1 MYSLKT
7 SQRVLY
13 GDTYLVISLDGKS
26 LIPYQ
31 EDMLYENRLTGYLS
45 FYSKFENGLLIY
57 YNITNCVRLSDF
69 IGEHK
74 LSRSQYLMIID
85 SIIDALILRDQY
97 FLSENSL
104 LIHKDFIF
112 IKDNSEVALVYLP
125 AEVDVDYKLA
135 LRDFNSWLTSRL
147 DLSEPG
153 AGDASIPLQL
163 ILSNPTCNPGII
175 KETIAQI
182 QTGVSQEAIP
192 QAPDPLYEPEKP
204 NDMIISEGYTGDT
217 MPQRKRNKDS
227 KNEKKQRV
235 KLFGI
240 SLNKKK
246 NNPKPNRTDSKK
258 PKKKQPREPYTEEQS
273 NFPQLNQDYSV
284 YLPNEPNNESGSW
297 FTESSEP
304 RFNENLAGYPADY
317 GSPESYSSIS
327 SYKQTDSNKPLDYLG
342 SISDSAS
349 GGVYNSGIPEDIQF
363 VVYLLYKHNTPEEQI
378 INVDISPFIIG
389 RDEKSNYLINDV
401 NISREH
407 AMIVL
412 EDNKAY
418 LIDNK
423 SKYGTFV
430 NNTRLHPHT
439 PQEIKDDD
447 IIMFSGFTYNV
458 KIVQIDDL
466 FSIPR

>member
-7 SQRVLY
+7 SERVLY

-31 EDMLYENRLTGYLS
+31 EDMLYENHLTGYLS
-45 FYSKFENGLLIY
+45 FYSKFENELLIY

-69 IGEHK
+69 IGDRK

-104 LIHKDFIF
+104 LIHTDFIF
-112 IKDNSEVALVYLP
+112 IKDNSEIALVYLP

-163 ILSNPTCNPGII
+163 ILSNPSYNPGII

-182 QTGVSQEAIP
+182 QTNVSQETIP
-192 QAPDPLYEPEKP
+192 QAPDPLYEQLYEPEKP
-204 NDMIISEGYTGDT
+204 NDMIISEGHTEDT
-217 MPQRKRNKDS
+217 MPQRKRNNDS

-235 KLFGI
+235 NLFGI

-246 NNPKPNRTDSKK
+246 NSPKPNKTDSKK

-297 FTESSEP
+297 FTESLEP
-304 RFNENLAGYPADY
+304 RFNENLTGYPADY

-327 SYKQTDSNKPLDYLG
+327 GYKPTDSN
-342 SISDSAS
+342 
-349 GGVYNSGIPEDIQF
+349 YNSGIPEDIQF
-363 VVYLLYKHNTPEEQI
+363 VVYLLYKLNTPEEQI

-389 RDEKSNYLINDV
+389 RDEKSNYMIDDI

-412 EDNKAY
+412 ENNKAY
-418 LIDNK
+418 LIDNQ
-423 SKYGTFV
+423 SKYGTFI

-447 IIMFSGFTYNV
+447 IIMFSGFMYNV

-466 FSIPR
+466 FSFSR